1 MERARSMSDDSKG
14 SEPPRWVISQSQK
27 IVAGRTLV
35 ALKAALSEPGGVGV
49 AHAHEVKVPL
59 AEVPEL
65 HSVGGIARV
74 AGPGTPV
81 AIARVG
87 RVSYVAYRL
96 SRDALEELEVELD
109 PAGTILTIRA
119 TLAV

>member
-1 MERARSMSDDSKG
+1 MKWARPMPDSSKG
-14 SEPPRWVISQSQK
+14 SEPPRWVVSQSQK

-35 ALKAALSEPGGVGV
+35 AMKAALREPGGEAV
-49 AHAHEVKVPL
+49 AQAREVRVPL
-59 AEVPEL
+59 AEVPAL
-65 HSVGGIARV
+65 GDVGGIARV

-96 SRDALEELEVELD
+96 VQDALEELEVELD
-109 PAGTILTIRA
+109 PAGTTLTIRS
-119 TLAV
+119 TLAS

>member
-1 MERARSMSDDSKG
+1 MEWVRPMSDEAKG
-14 SEPPRWVISQSQK
+14 SEGPRWVISQSQK

-35 ALKAALSEPGGVGV
+35 AVKAALREAGGQAAVD
-49 AHAHEVKVPL
+49 AREVRVPL
-59 AEVPEL
+59 AAVPEL
-65 HSVGGIARV
+65 QSVGGIARV

-96 SRDALEELEVELD
+96 TQDALEELEVELD
-109 PAGTILTIRA
+109 PAGTTLTIRSTPA
-119 TLAV
+119 A